1 MSDSPQIFPEKFEPT
16 LHTYPVTV
24 YDPPYRPKYRL
35 SLLLFV
41 LTVLSTLMVGAEYTY
56 YYKTNGPFEEV
67 ASFMELL
74 SKRPSLLL
82 SGVPFAFTL
91 LGFLM
96 AHEMGHFLACRY
108 YGIHS
113 TLPYFIP
120 FPNLIGTLGAFIRIR
135 SPFENRKALFD
146 VGIAGPIAGFVIAVP
161 ALILSLPFSKVT
173 PMKPGYSYF
182 LFGESLM
189 FKLVTWVFG
198 LHFPP
203 GQDINYHPV
212 AFAALVGFF
221 ATALNLL
228 PVGQLDGGH
237 IVYAVFGRRHR
248 LVSRLFVFVAVPVLM
263 LFWKAW
269 ITWAVIPLVLG
280 INHPPTLDDEAPL
293 GTVRSIFAVLSLIIF
308 LLSFSP
314 TPIRL
319 L

>member
-1 MSDSPQIFPEKFEPT
+1 MPDIPKSPLNEFEPLVQT
-16 LHTYPVTV
+16 HPVTLFE
-24 YDPPYRPKYRL
+24 PKYRPKYKL

-41 LTVLSTLMVGAEYTY
+41 ITVISTLLVGAEYNY
-56 YYKTNGPFEEV
+56 YYRINGPSDEV
-67 ASFMELL
+67 ISSLGRLMKQPSMLL
-74 SKRPSLLL
+74 
-82 SGVPFAFTL
+82 GGFPFTLTL

-96 AHEMGHFLACRY
+96 AHEMGHYLACQY
-108 YGIHS
+108 YGIRA

-146 VGIAGPIAGFVIAVP
+146 VGIAGPIAGFVVAVP
-161 ALILSLPFSKVT
+161 ALIMSLPFSKVT
-173 PMKPGYSYF
+173 PMKPGFSYF

-189 FKLVTWVFG
+189 FKFVARIFG
-198 LHFPP
+198 LHFQA
-203 GQDINYHPV
+203 GMDINYHPV

-237 IVYAVFGRRHR
+237 IVYAMFGRRHH
-248 LVSRLFVFVAVPVLM
+248 LISRLFVFGAIPVLM
-263 LFWKAW
+263 FFWTAW
-269 ITWAVIPLVLG
+269 LMWAVIPLILG

-293 GTVRSIFAVLSLIIF
+293 GTTRKAVAVLGLIIF

-319 L
+319 I

>member
-1 MSDSPQIFPEKFEPT
+1 MPDISQFPPEGSEPWVQSHPVTLFEP
-16 LHTYPVTV
+16 V
-24 YDPPYRPKYRL
+24 YRPKYKL

-41 LTVLSTLMVGAEYTY
+41 VTVFSTLWVGAQYTY
-56 YYKTNGPFEEV
+56 YYSINGPGDEIT
-67 ASFMELL
+67 SSLELL
-74 SKRPSLLL
+74 MKHPSMVLN
-82 SGVPFAFTL
+82 GFPFALTL

-96 AHEMGHFLACRY
+96 AHEMGHFLACQY
-108 YGIHS
+108 YGIRS

-161 ALILSLPFSKVT
+161 ALIMSLPFSKVT
-173 PMKPGYSYF
+173 PMKPGFSYF

-189 FKLVTWVFG
+189 FKFVARLFG
-198 LHFPP
+198 LHFPA
-203 GQDINYHPV
+203 GMDINYHPV

-237 IVYAVFGRRHR
+237 IVYALFGRRHR
-248 LVSRLFVFVAVPVLM
+248 LISKVFVFGAIPVLM
-263 LFWKAW
+263 FFWTAW
-269 ITWAVIPLVLG
+269 VMWAIIPLALG
-280 INHPPTLDDEAPL
+280 ISHPPTLDDEAPL
-293 GTVRSIFAVLSLIIF
+293 GTVRKVVAVLGLIIF

-319 L
+319 I

>member
-1 MSDSPQIFPEKFEPT
+1 MSDISQLSPDGFEPRVQS
-16 LHTYPVTV
+16 HPVTLFEPV
-24 YDPPYRPKYRL
+24 YRPKYRL

-41 LTVLSTLMVGAEYTY
+41 ITVFSTLWVGAQYTY
-56 YYKTNGPFEEV
+56 YYKINGPGSEFT
-67 ASFMELL
+67 SSLGLMMQH
-74 SKRPSLLL
+74 PSMLL
-82 SGVPFAFTL
+82 SGFPFTLTL

-96 AHEMGHFLACRY
+96 AHEMGHFLACQY
-108 YGIHS
+108 YGIRS

-146 VGIAGPIAGFVIAVP
+146 VGIAGPIAGFVVAVP
-161 ALILSLPFSKVT
+161 ALIMSLPFSKVT
-173 PMKPGYSYF
+173 PMKPGFSYF

-189 FKLVTWVFG
+189 FKFVTRLFG
-198 LHFPP
+198 LHFPA
-203 GQDINYHPV
+203 GMDINYHPV

-237 IVYAVFGRRHR
+237 IVYALFGRRHR
-248 LVSRLFVFVAVPVLM
+248 LVSKVFVFGAIPLLM
-263 LFWKAW
+263 FFWTAW
-269 ITWAVIPLVLG
+269 VMWAVIPLALG
-280 INHPPTLDDEAPL
+280 INHPPTLDDESPL
-293 GTVRSIFAVLSLIIF
+293 GTKRKVVAVLGLVIF

-319 L
+319 I

>member
-1 MSDSPQIFPEKFEPT
+1 MSDFSQLSPNEFQSRSQT
-16 LHTYPVTV
+16 HPVTV
-24 YDPPYRPKYRL
+24 FEPVNRPKYKL
-35 SLLLFV
+35 SLLLFI
-41 LTVLSTLMVGAEYTY
+41 LTVFSTLWVGAEYTY
-56 YYKTNGPFEEV
+56 YYRINGPGEGLT
-67 ASFMELL
+67 SSLGLL
-74 SKRPSLLL
+74 MKQPSMLL
-82 SGVPFAFTL
+82 SGFPFTLTL

-96 AHEMGHFLACRY
+96 AHEMGHFLACQY
-108 YGIHS
+108 YGIRS

-161 ALILSLPFSKVT
+161 ALIMSLPFSKVT
-173 PMKPGYSYF
+173 PMKPGFSYF

-189 FKLVTWVFG
+189 FKFVARIFG
-198 LHFPP
+198 LHFPA
-203 GQDINYHPV
+203 GMDINYHPV

-237 IVYAVFGRRHR
+237 IVYALFGRRHR
-248 LVSRLFVFVAVPVLM
+248 LISKVFVFGAIPLLM
-263 LFWKAW
+263 FFWTAW
-269 ITWAVIPLVLG
+269 LMWAVIPLLLG

-293 GTVRSIFAVLSLIIF
+293 GTRRKVVAVLGLIIF

-319 L
+319 V